1 MSAASSSVSLAELED
16 DPHPFYDR
24 ARSDGDLVWVDAL
37 GGWLTLSHAVATDI
51 LRNDDLFTVDDPRFS
66 TARVIGSSMLS
77 TDGAIHRTHRSPFA
91 ELFTRSQVA
100 DNLGEWANQLAASR
114 VADLRARATSELRT
128 ELFGPFATEVI
139 VRALGL
145 SAPASTVLSLYRTI
159 AAEVGA
165 LRAEDEV
172 SNQARIAFEELR
184 AIILASAT
192 APHSLDGPGKVLD
205 ADALV
210 SNAAVVLFGA
220 IETTEGAV
228 ANAVHHLAMAGLDA
242 IPEGDE
248 LSSFIEESFRLEP
261 AAAVVHRYCTR
272 PTVIAGTP
280 IDVGDFVIVSL
291 SAANRDPAVF
301 DDPHHFDP
309 RRPDNRKHLTFAT
322 GPHVCFGAHL
332 ARLEVTSMLDAL
344 RPDVPVASLT
354 STSPKGLVFRK
365 PAEVN
370 VSWTDG

>member
-1 MSAASSSVSLAELED
+1 MSAASSSISLTELED
-16 DPHPFYDR
+16 DPHPSHDR
-24 ARSDGDLVWVDAL
+24 ARAQGDLVWVDAL
-37 GGWLTLSHAVATDI
+37 GGWLTLSHAVATEI
-51 LRNDDLFTVDDPRFS
+51 LRDETSFTVDDPRFS
-66 TARVIGSSMLS
+66 TARVIGPSMLS
-77 TDGAIHRTHRSPFA
+77 TDGEIHRTHRSPFA

-100 DNLGEWANQLAASR
+100 AHLGEWSSQLAETR
-114 VADLRARATSELRT
+114 VDALRSTKSAELRT

-139 VRALGL
+139 VRALDL

-159 AAEVGA
+159 ASEVGA

-172 SNQARIAFEELR
+172 SNQARTAFEELR

-192 APHSLDGPGKVLD
+192 APHALDGPSTVLD

-220 IETTEGAV
+220 IETTEGAI
-228 ANAVHHLAMAGLDA
+228 ANAVHHLAMAGLDT

-248 LSSFIEESFRLEP
+248 LASFIEESFRMEP

-272 PTVIAGTP
+272 PTVVADTMIEA
-280 IDVGDFVIVSL
+280 GDFVVVSL

-301 DDPHHFDP
+301 EHPHHFDH
-309 RRPDNRKHLTFAT
+309 RRTNSRKHLTFAT

-344 RPDVPVASLT
+344 RPHVHVANLT

-370 VSWTDG
+370 VRWMDG